1 MSYPYKINNTV
12 PVKFH
17 FYSMSNFNQDDG
29 FGNCIDT
36 RESCK
41 EDLNKSSFVM
51 DFIYDTFDF
60 VGE

>member
-12 PVKFH
+12 PFKFH
-17 FYSMSNFNQDDG
+17 FYSMSSFNQDDG

-36 RESCK
+36 KESCK
-41 EDLNKSSFVM
+41 EDLNKSNFVM